1 MAEYIKVPAGVY
13 DMVTRCMEQEFP
25 DHVAIRYV
33 AEDGKTVVEK
43 KYREYAQDIRRMV
56 AYLKAEVPDI
66 KGRRIVLLSRNCYE
80 FCVASYGIILAGGV
94 LVTLNQKKTWEEL
107 EYELGL
113 VEPALIL
120 NDGIDYGCRAE
131 LEAAYGPK
139 LRPMDCYKETAPGE
153 LTNCVGHDDLMMLMF
168 TSGCAFVDA
177 VFEACSAFSLGGYS
191 VGVASAGNPASLFIL
206 SAEMIVGRLG
216 PLTIAYSIS
225 RPLAPEP
232 IRYPQE
238 NIIVG

>member
-43 KYREYAQDIRRMV
+43 KYREYAQDIRRMT

-80 FCVASYGIILAGGV
+80 FCVASFGIILAGGV
-94 LVTLNQKKTWEEL
+94 LVTLNQKKTWDEL

-139 LRPMDCYKETAPGE
+139 LRPMDCYKDTC
-153 LTNCVGHDDLMMLMF
+153 LLY
-168 TSGCAFVDA
+168 TSPSPRDT
-177 VFEACSAFSLGGYS
+177 
-191 VGVASAGNPASLFIL
+191 
-206 SAEMIVGRLG
+206 R
-216 PLTIAYSIS
+216 
-225 RPLAPEP
+225 
-232 IRYPQE
+232 
-238 NIIVG
+238 